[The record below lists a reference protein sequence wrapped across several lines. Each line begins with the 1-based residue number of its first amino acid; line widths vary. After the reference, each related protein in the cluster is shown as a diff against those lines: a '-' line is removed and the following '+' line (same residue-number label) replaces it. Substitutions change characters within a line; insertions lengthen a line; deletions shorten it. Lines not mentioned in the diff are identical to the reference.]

1 MTSEKNVDIKVRG
14 KDVFGDPFRMNA
26 QVITV
31 ADNEI
36 CLSIWRPMA
45 ENSPV
50 EIKFYDNDSFWMC
63 GQIMKVRRTLDG
75 TQTVKVKL
83 Q

>member
-14 KDVFGDPFRMNA
+14 KDVYGDPFRMNA

-31 ADNEI
+31 ADSEI

-50 EIKFYDNDSFWMC
+50 EIKFHDNDSFWMC
-63 GQIMKVRRTLDG
+63 GQIMKVRRRLDG

-83 Q
+83 